1 MELLGTS
8 FSSFQIFLYFTCGIL
23 IGMSKTGLS
32 GAGLLVVP
40 IMASLFGG
48 KASTGILLPILIMAD
63 VFAVYYYHR
72 HAQWRYIFIALPWAV
87 AGVILGTLFGASV
100 NDDLFKN
107 ILAIIILTS
116 IGLMLW
122 LDFRSKQPTIPDT
135 WWFGA
140 LLGLIGGF
148 ATMVGNASGPIMAL
162 YLLSMHLQ
170 KNSYIGTAAWFFFII
185 NLIKVPFHVLA
196 WHTITPETLQINLI
210 VLPAIGLGVFA
221 GIKLIKLFPEKA
233 YRYFIVFT
241 TCLAAVFLF

>member
-1 MELLGTS
+1 MEFLGIS
-8 FSSFQIFLYFTCGIL
+8 FSSFQIFLYLSCGML

-40 IMASLFGG
+40 IMAGLFGG
-48 KASTGILLPILIMAD
+48 KSSTGILLPMLIAAD

-72 HAQWRYIFIALPWAV
+72 HAQWRYIFLALPWAV
-87 AGVILGTLFGASV
+87 AGVVLGTLFGASV
-100 NDDLFKN
+100 NDLLFKN
-107 ILAIIILTS
+107 ILAVIILTA

-122 LDFRSKQPTIPDT
+122 QDFRNKQAPIPDT

-148 ATMVGNASGPIMAL
+148 TTMVGNAAGPIMAL
-162 YLLSMHLQ
+162 YLLSMHLP

-185 NLIKVPFHVLA
+185 NLIKVPFHVFA
-196 WHTITPETLQINLI
+196 WHTINFQTLQINLV
-210 VLPAIGLGVFA
+210 VLPAIGLGVVA
-221 GIKLIKLFPEKA
+221 GINLIKLFPEKA

-241 TCLAAVFLF
+241 TCLAAFFLF